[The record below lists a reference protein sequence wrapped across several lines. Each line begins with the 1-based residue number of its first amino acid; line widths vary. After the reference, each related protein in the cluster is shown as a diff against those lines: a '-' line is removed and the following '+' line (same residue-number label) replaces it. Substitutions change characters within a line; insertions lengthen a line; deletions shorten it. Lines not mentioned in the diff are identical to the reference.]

1 MSSNCDDTDASL
13 RRLVSLCVEH
23 ADGSIDIVQDGGV
36 SLVAGANVSFNTE
49 LDDEDILLELDPDAG
64 GEDPY
69 YRQKFNALA
78 YIGEGEISSGEELD
92 VRRRAWVFSDR
103 SIFTTSVNQTY
114 AEDISGAV
122 FLTGDACVAAGEFE
136 SDLGAGYPQDGR
148 YVIPEYGASSTS
160 MLTGAE
166 LVYTDACAPCLD
178 CPQYYRLEEYLN
190 RIEAFYDYVFSL
202 SYDNSTDSGSIPA
215 HPDGGVR
222 EAATGT
228 LQQFMS
234 SRKYWDYLVHNSTV
248 KLSAQAYGQSVVVA
262 GLYRNISDRDIGDG
276 VNGVTFQFLLSFKKI
291 DSGGNVSS
299 WAGISDSIT
308 DVIPLVRQ
316 ERCSA
321 DIGGLGVTFP
331 SASQVQVEM
340 ISGGDI
346 TTGAEMYAD
355 FAVVLLGTLLTN
367 DPIYSYRVDID
378 LTVSHTHLGPAG
390 PDNPVSRDTAVYF
403 RPPEPASSA

>member
-23 ADGSIDIVQDGGV
+23 ADGTIDIVQDGGV

-49 LDDEDILLELDPDAG
+49 FDDEDILVELDPEAG

-78 YIGEGEISSGEELD
+78 YIAEGEVSSGEELD
-92 VRRRAWVFSDR
+92 IRRTAWVFSDR
-103 SIFTTSVNQTY
+103 SIFTATVNQTP
-114 AEDISGAV
+114 AEDVSGAI
-122 FLTGDACVAAGEFE
+122 FITGDACFTAGEFE

-148 YVIPEYGASSTS
+148 YVIPEYGSSSTL

-166 LVYTDACAPCLD
+166 LVYTDICAPCLD
-178 CPQYYRLEEYLN
+178 CPQYYRLEEYIN
-190 RIEAFYDYVFSL
+190 RIEAFYDYIFAL
-202 SYDNSTDSGSIPA
+202 SYDNSTGSVPA

-222 EAATGT
+222 ETTTGT
-228 LQQFMS
+228 LQQFMAV
-234 SRKYWDYLVHNSTV
+234 RKYWDYLVHNSTV

-262 GLYRNISDRDIGDG
+262 GFYRNISDRAIGDG
-276 VNGVTFQFLLSFKKI
+276 ADGVTFQFLLSFKKV
-291 DSGGNVSS
+291 DSGGNVTAWS
-299 WAGISDSIT
+299 GISQSIT

-331 SASQVQVEM
+331 GSSQIQIEM
-340 ISGGDI
+340 VSGADI
-346 TTGAEMYAD
+346 AAGAEVYAD
-355 FAVVLLGTLLTN
+355 VAVTLLGALLTN
-367 DPIYSYRVDID
+367 DPLYSYRVDID
-378 LTVSHTHLGPAG
+378 LTVSHTHLGPVVSN
-390 PDNPVSRDTAVYF
+390 NPVSRDTSVYF
-403 RPPEPASSA
+403 RPPEPESSA